1 MSVAAGVK
9 HRSFTVVRL
18 VGAAAVLGA
27 LLALWLPLQLG
38 AVDRSGTPIACGTG
52 FSEDLTVA
60 SRVDA
65 LNATQ
70 RDLAGPGFLASD
82 YAGECAALVAERRTT
97 ALTVAG
103 AGVVLILVTFADAA
117 VLAAGRAGRRSDRP
131 GWTNSGWVSS
141 NPA

>member
-1 MSVAAGVK
+1 VK
-9 HRSFTVVRL
+9 RRVFTVVRL

-38 AVDRSGTPIACGTG
+38 AVDRSGAPIACGTG

-60 SRVDA
+60 QRIDV

-82 YAGECAALVAERRTT
+82 YAGGCSALISERRMT

-103 AGVVLILVTFADAA
+103 AGVVLILATFADAA
-117 VLAAGRAGRRSDRP
+117 VVAAQRAGRRSDRP
-131 GWTNSGWVSS
+131 GWANSGWISS
-141 NPA
+141 HPA